1 VSKPFAAA
9 LAIAAV
15 STAAYAA
22 PESYT
27 VDPAH
32 TYPNFEINHLGFST
46 MHGKFERTSGK
57 IVIDPATKSGSI
69 DVKIDTASVDTGH
82 AKRDE
87 HLRSDTFFN
96 VAQFPTMNFKA
107 SKLRFEG
114 DRLVGA
120 DGELTLLGKTLPVV
134 LAVTNFHCGPNPI
147 VKKPE
152 CGADATTS
160 IKRSAF
166 GMDAYVPAVGDEVK
180 ISIEVEAF
188 KD

>member
-1 VSKPFAAA
+1 MSKPFAAA
-9 LAIAAV
+9 FAIAAV
-15 STAAYAA
+15 SAAVYAA

-32 TYPNFEINHLGFST
+32 SYPNFEINHLGFST
-46 MHGKFERTSGK
+46 MHGKFKSTSGK
-57 IVIDPATKSGSI
+57 IVIDPAAGSGSI
-69 DVKIDTASVDTGH
+69 EIKIDTVSVDTGH

-87 HLRSDTFFN
+87 HLRSETFFN
-96 VAQFPTMNFKA
+96 VAQFPTMTFR
-107 SKLRFEG
+107 SSRLRFDG
-114 DRLVGA
+114 DKLVGA

-134 LAVTNFHCGPNPI
+134 LTVTNFHCGPNPI

-152 CGADATTS
+152 CGADATAS

-180 ISIEVEAF
+180 IRIEVEAF